1 MSKMWENG
9 LKDPMYCHNSYSELS
24 ISDIELF
31 IMMNLMCEEIL
42 G

>member
-1 MSKMWENG
+1 MSNMWGIE
-9 LKDPMYCHNSYSELS
+9 LKDPMYCHNSCSELS

-31 IMMNLMCEEIL
+31 IMMNLMYEEIV